1 MARRKLYE
9 KIIAAALCV
18 LLCAGAFL
26 NVYAARE
33 STGNPVKDT
42 FQDFLDTSRRLE
54 ELKNQTDPPTEAT
67 VPTEPPTG
75 IPVESVVFTTPGLI
89 YLYPG
94 QTYDLD
100 VLVLPENAADRS
112 VTFES
117 SGKSIAAVDGN
128 GQITAKP
135 MEPRRLLP
143 QAIMA
148 KPRYARLRSSNVP
161 TASRFQARPI
171 PSAKEKASAFP
182 SGLPRRT
189 LM

>member
-1 MARRKLYE
+1 MK

-128 GQITAKP
+128 GQITAKT
-135 MEPRRLLP
+135 
-143 QAIMA
+143 
-148 KPRYARLRSSNVP
+148 YG
-161 TASRFQARPI
+161 TAH
-171 PSAKEKASAFP
+171 
-182 SGLPRRT
+182 G
-189 LM
+189 